1 MKLISPTLA
10 AQPSRRD
17 LTAFTLMEVMLA
29 AAVSAITLAAIGGV
43 FYSAI
48 RLRER
53 TVALLD
59 QTAPLYQAV
68 GFLRRDLAGA
78 VQPGGTLSGDFRG
91 GMISSGT
98 FQGQGLQ
105 FSTTTGIIRDTAPW
119 GDLQQVTYQLRDP
132 AIRTAGGGKE
142 LIRSLNRNLLSTLDQ
157 EPVDQFLMG
166 NISKFEFSCF
176 DGSNWR
182 DTWDTSVSDTNL
194 PTAVKI
200 SIQFAGNTSGDLQN
214 DSAMEIIVPLVSQ
227 SRTNLVAAT
236 NSATQ

>member
-1 MKLISPTLA
+1 
-10 AQPSRRD
+10 
-17 LTAFTLMEVMLA
+17 MEVMLA
-29 AAVSAITLAAIGGV
+29 MAVSAIVLAGIGGV

-53 TVALLD
+53 TAALLD

-78 VQPGGTLSGDFRG
+78 VQPGGTLSGDFRS

-105 FSTTTGIIRDTAPW
+105 FSTSTGIIQDTAPW

-157 EPVDQFLMG
+157 EPVDQFLIG
-166 NISKFEFSCF
+166 NIDKFEFSCF
-176 DGSNWR
+176 DGTNWR
-182 DTWDTSVSDTNL
+182 DSWDTSLGDTNL

-200 SIQFAGNTSGDLQN
+200 SIQFTGDTSADARN
-214 DSAMEIIVPLVSQ
+214 NSAMEIIVPLVSQ
-227 SRTNLVAAT
+227 SRTNLVASSSST
-236 NSATQ
+236 TQ